1 LAVDVTLQYTEGA
14 RFVAEARQHRVVLD
28 QPAQDGAT
36 DHGMT
41 PAELLLSAL
50 GGCVGQYVAQ
60 YLSLRGLPS
69 EGLLIHVEARPSARP
84 LRLKDFEVEVVA
96 PGLTEPQLRTLQK
109 SFPAGLVQNAIT
121 IEHSLTISAVAM
133 RSGDVDL

>member
-1 LAVDVTLQYTEGA
+1 MDVTLQYTEGA
-14 RFVAEARQHRVVLD
+14 RFVAEARQHRLSID

-41 PAELLLSAL
+41 PAELLLAAL

-60 YLSLRGLPS
+60 YLSLRGLPA
-69 EGLLIHVEARPSARP
+69 EGLLVRVEARPSARP
-84 LRLKDFEVEVVA
+84 LRMKDFEVEVVV
-96 PGLTEPQLRTLQK
+96 PGLTEPQLRALQK
-109 SFPAGLVQNAIT
+109 SFPSGLVQNAI
-121 IEHSLTISAVAM
+121 SLENSLRITAVSM

>member
-1 LAVDVTLQYTEGA
+1 MDVTLQYTKGA
-14 RFVAEARQHRVVLD
+14 RFLAESRQHRVVID

-41 PAELLLSAL
+41 PAELLLAAL

-60 YLSLRGLPS
+60 YLSLRGLS
-69 EGLLIHVEARPSARP
+69 SDGLLVNVAAKPSARP
-84 LRLKDFEVEVVA
+84 LRIKDFEVEVVVPSLSEA
-96 PGLTEPQLRTLQK
+96 QLRALQK
-109 SFPAGLVQNAIT
+109 SFPSGLVQNAI
-121 IEHSLTISAVAM
+121 SLENSLRITAVSM